1 MQNLLGE
8 IHLEEA
14 ISAIRD
20 IWYAYAEGFLPE
32 MTGTDADEG
41 FLEQIDNTLPAGWT
55 ASIMP
60 DGTVLA
66 GHPVWANE
74 DMSVIVCH
82 IDREGRQSVFERPL
96 EQ

>member
-1 MQNLLGE
+1 MQNLLE
-8 IHLEEA
+8 AIHLEDA
-14 ISAIRD
+14 ICALRD

-41 FLEQIDNTLPAGWT
+41 ILEQIDDTLPAGWT

-66 GHPVWANE
+66 GHPVWADDN
-74 DMSVIVCH
+74 MKVIVCH
-82 IDREGRQSVFERPL
+82 INREGRQDVFERSL
-96 EQ
+96 D